1 VIVSAD
7 RIGTTH
13 SSTAGGY
20 RALRDGAAT
29 TGTIAMPGAWAR
41 HAAELYRGEDLGVH
55 LTLNSELDCFRWGP
69 ITNAPSLLDGDG
81 GFPRTV
87 HDLWDHADLDEVR
100 RECRAQVERAVLWG
114 FDVTHLTTH
123 LSALQQRPE
132 FFDVLLDLAVSFDL
146 PVRLE
151 GGDAEA
157 KAGFPFRS
165 LATDEGIVFPDHFRL
180 VRGDARRHVGQAP
193 HLNPRASAQR
203 GEGCPELGRPQK
215 WAPAVEQQ
223 DLVPF
228 ELHPARHVGRLH
240 GQAALPGPH
249 EIRIRPGQHHV
260 GLRVAPGH
268 HSHAAIRH
276 HDMKASCA
284 GRRAAH
290 DDLSHAVG

>member
-1 VIVSAD
+1 MIVSAD

-20 RALRDGAAT
+20 QALREGAAT
-29 TGTIAMPGAWAR
+29 TGTIVMPGAWAR
-41 HAAELYRGEDLGVH
+41 HGAELYRGEDLGVH

-87 HDLWDHADLDEVR
+87 QDLWDHADLDEVR

-151 GGDAEA
+151 GADAEA

-180 VRGDARRHVGQAP
+180 VRGDARRHVVEQLGDLSPGVTELSLHPALDEPEIHAIDPAAAGRVDDLALALSAEATEMLQQSGAV
-193 HLNPRASAQR
+193 LVGYRALRSAQR
-203 GEGCPELGRPQK
+203 R
-215 WAPAVEQQ
+215 
-223 DLVPF
+223 
-228 ELHPARHVGRLH
+228 ARH
-240 GQAALPGPH
+240 
-249 EIRIRPGQHHV
+249 RI
-260 GLRVAPGH
+260 
-268 HSHAAIRH
+268 
-276 HDMKASCA
+276 
-284 GRRAAH
+284 
-290 DDLSHAVG
+290 

>member
-1 VIVSAD
+1 MAADTEPVSARATVSPVESLVERLGHAPDARLVIVSAD

-29 TGTIAMPGAWAR
+29 TGTIVMPGAWAR

-55 LTLNSELDCFRWGP
+55 LTLNAELDCFRWGP

-87 HDLWDHADLDEVR
+87 QDLWDHADLDEVR

-123 LSALQQRPE
+123 MAAMQQRPE

-151 GGDAEA
+151 GADEEA
-157 KAGFPFRS
+157 NAGFPFRS
-165 LATDEGIVFPDHFRL
+165 LAEEAGVVFPDRFRL
-180 VRGDARRHVGQAP
+180 VRGDARCHVIDQLAKLRPGITELSLCPALDEPEIRAIDPAAAGRVDDLALALSDEMIELLQQAEAVATGY
-193 HLNPRASAQR
+193 RALRGAQR
-203 GEGCPELGRPQK
+203 K
-215 WAPAVEQQ
+215 
-223 DLVPF
+223 
-228 ELHPARHVGRLH
+228 ARR
-240 GQAALPGPH
+240 
-249 EIRIRPGQHHV
+249 RI
-260 GLRVAPGH
+260 
-268 HSHAAIRH
+268 
-276 HDMKASCA
+276 
-284 GRRAAH
+284 
-290 DDLSHAVG
+290 